1 MLQKPLDFTQGKI
14 AQAGRSFFAL
24 LEKPRGYLFHF
35 GILQRLPIRA
45 QRVIYYSLSPA
56 ILVLAFFIYLYWGL
70 PLPTQITSESKN
82 PVSTQLLDRNGKL
95 IYEIFEEKRRTPIK
109 LEELPPYVA
118 QATIAIEDKNFYNH
132 YGLSL
137 TGIARALFK
146 TTTQQQLQGGS
157 TITQQLVKTTL
168 LTPERTLRRKIRE
181 VTLTLVVEL
190 LYSKDK
196 ILEMYL
202 NNIPYGG
209 TAWGIEAAAQAYFD
223 KPAKD
228 LTLAEATL
236 LAGLPQR
243 PTAYSPFGTDPDRAK
258 QRQEQVLRRMVEER
272 YIAQEEADKA
282 KTEVLAYAE
291 PEGLKAPHFTL
302 YVKEQLV
309 EKFGQDMVER
319 GGLRVKTTLD
329 LDVQEF
335 AEQTVAEEIA
345 KLKKAKVGNG
355 AMIATNPKTGEI
367 YAMVGSKGYFAEDE
381 DGKVNVT
388 LRNRQPGSSIKPLN
402 YAMALENGKITA
414 ATPLADI
421 PTCFRV
427 AGQPLYCPD
436 NYDGAFH
443 GATQARF
450 ALGNSYNIPAVRVL
464 ALNGVPNFIE
474 FARKMGITTFQD
486 PKRYGLSLTLGGGEV
501 RMIDM
506 ATAFGAFANSGLK
519 QLPVSILE
527 IRDWQGK
534 LLEATEIL
542 EGDRVLSQ
550 ETAYL
555 ISHILLDN
563 NARSTVFGVT
573 SYLNVAGHPEVSV
586 KTGTTND
593 KRDNWTIGFSPEIVV
608 ATWVGN
614 NDNTPLGAVASG
626 VSGASPIW
634 NRVMKFAL
642 DNIEAGNLS
651 AQGVEREKHTH
662 LWPAKPLG
670 VVGTN
675 ICATSGDLPS
685 GGDFIGGEEGT
696 LITEESAG
704 CPVRFEFFL
713 EDFPPKPNQPI
724 TRPIPVFKDT
734 GMMAPGDTAE
744 DLIEIRDH
752 AVIIDPLGTLVCLT
766 CAPQNWPITI
776 NPDNI
781 TAPNLAP
788 ARGTNESGEEVDYS
802 RPIGG
807 E

>member
-1 MLQKPLDFTQGKI
+1 M
-14 AQAGRSFFAL
+14 
-24 LEKPRGYLFHF
+24 
-35 GILQRLPIRA
+35 
-45 QRVIYYSLSPA
+45 
-56 ILVLAFFIYLYWGL
+56 
-70 PLPTQITSESKN
+70 PTQITSESKN

-109 LEELPPYVA
+109 LEELPPYVG
-118 QATIAIEDKNFYNH
+118 QATIAIEDKDFYH
-132 YGLSL
+132 HWGLSL
-137 TGIARALFK
+137 SGIARAVFK
-146 TTTQQQLQGGS
+146 TSTGGQLQGGS

-202 NNIPYGG
+202 NNVPYGG

-223 KPAKD
+223 KPARD
-228 LTLAEATL
+228 LTLSEAAL

-243 PTAYSPFGTDPDRAK
+243 PTAYSPFGTDPDRARA
-258 QRQEQVLRRMVEER
+258 RQEQVLRRMVEDG
-272 YIAQEEADKA
+272 YVSGEEGDHA
-282 KTEVLAYAE
+282 KTAVLAYAE
-291 PEGLKAPHFTL
+291 PEGLKAPHFAL

-309 EKFGQDMVER
+309 EKFGQDIVEH
-319 GGLRVKTTLD
+319 GGLRVKTTID
-329 LDVQEF
+329 LEVQEF
-335 AEQTVAEEIA
+335 AEKVVAEEVG
-345 KLKKAKVGNG
+345 KLKKARVGNG
-355 AMIATNPKTGEI
+355 AAMVTNPKTGEI
-367 YAMVGSKGYFAEDE
+367 YAMVGSKDYFAEDE

-388 LRNRQPGSSIKPLN
+388 LRARQPGSSIKPVN
-402 YAMALENGKITA
+402 YAMALENGNITLS
-414 ATPLADI
+414 TPLADI
-421 PTCFRV
+421 PTCFAV
-427 AGQPLYCPD
+427 SGQSLYCPV
-436 NYDGAFH
+436 NYDASFH

-464 ALNGVPNFIE
+464 ALNGVSNFVE
-474 FARKMGITTFQD
+474 FARNMGLSTLKD
-486 PKRYGLSLTLGGGEV
+486 PKNYGLSLTLGGGEV

-519 QLPVSILE
+519 QLPVSVLE
-527 IRDWQGK
+527 VRDWHGR
-534 LLEATEIL
+534 LLEETKIA

-563 NARSTVFGVT
+563 NARSTVFGAT
-573 SYLNVAGHPEVSV
+573 SYLNVAGHAEVSV

-593 KRDNWTIGFSPEIVV
+593 KRDNWTIGFSPEVVV

-634 NRVMKFAL
+634 NRIAKFTL
-642 DNIEAGNLS
+642 DRVEKGELS
-651 AQGVEREKHTH
+651 AAGEDRKKHTH
-662 LWPAKPLG
+662 LWPQKPAD

-685 GGDFIGGEEGT
+685 GGQFAGGEEGS
-696 LITEESAG
+696 LITQEAAG

-724 TRPIPVFKDT
+724 IRPIPVYKDT
-734 GMMAPGDTAE
+734 GMMAPGDTSP
-744 DLIEIRDH
+744 DLIDILDKQ
-752 AVIIDPLGTLVCLT
+752 VLIDPLGTLVCLD
-766 CAPQNWPITI
+766 CIPQNWSVTI
-776 NPDNI
+776 NPDNLVQ
-781 TAPNLAP
+781 PNLAP
-788 ARGTNESGEEVDYS
+788 ARGFNEEGQEVDYS